1 MVKNTPSSVGNLGS
15 IPGWGTKIPHA
26 AEQLSLSTAIREPA
40 IKNPCSQNFEKR
52 KESRMCFTD
61 SRCFHLS
68 HLQML
73 NTQWPCYQVGKGVF
87 TCVVCQNLGGGVG
100 ILQEIEWV
108 LSSKSIEQLRDVESL
123 TAHWERGRALGSHL
137 FPPHLL
143 PLQFTVHFTLRKQIQ
158 NFLNFCTALWG
169 CEGLAMRSRWGVVEM
184 GEAVTD
190 TFCPRAAK
198 G

>member
-1 MVKNTPSSVGNLGS
+1 MFSSLPLTDAEYSVALL
-15 IPGWGTKIPHA
+15 PGG
-26 AEQLSLSTAIREPA
+26 E
-40 IKNPCSQNFEKR
+40 
-52 KESRMCFTD
+52 
-61 SRCFHLS
+61 
-68 HLQML
+68 
-73 NTQWPCYQVGKGVF
+73 
-87 TCVVCQNLGGGVG
+87 GGVHVCGLSKPGRGGG

-108 LSSKSIEQLRDVESL
+108 LSSKSMEQLRDVESL

-190 TFCPRAAK
+190 TFCPRAAE